1 MKHPRAV
8 LVLGEGISAVDIL
21 DILEHLLWRLKDKRG
36 EMLKV
41 CDIFPLIC
49 AGGSAGIL
57 AILLG
62 RLEKSVEDCRAFIAE
77 IERSE
82 EVLPSWTA
90 WSIANRAL
98 ASIDTRSPLRDPAK
112 PCKVRFIWMPRSA
125 SEGANHLVSY
135 HNHDDKNEENFT
147 ILQAMQKCLHPRQ
160 RSSMEYP
167 FKAMVDEVK
176 ITRDQLHGN
185 QVCISI
191 KTRAKRAQEAISDQ
205 FAVHDLRN
213 GHEFHISIDL
223 EPPDRDIAGYIED
236 AAEKLVKI
244 MSNNSI

>member
-1 MKHPRAV
+1 MKHPGAV
-8 LVLGEGISAVDIL
+8 LVLGEGLSTVDIL
-21 DILEHLLWRLKDKRG
+21 DIIEHLLWRLNDKTG

-41 CDIFPLIC
+41 CDIFSLIC

-62 RLEKSVEDCRAFIAE
+62 RLEKNVDDCRAFFAE

-82 EVLPSWTA
+82 KVLPSWTA

-98 ASIDTRSPLRDPAK
+98 ASIDTQSPLRDLDK
-112 PCKVRFIWMPRSA
+112 TCKVFIWMPRSA

-135 HNHDDKNEENFT
+135 DNHDDKNEENFT

-167 FKAMVDEVK
+167 FKAMVDEV
-176 ITRDQLHGN
+176 N
-185 QVCISI
+185 
-191 KTRAKRAQEAISDQ
+191 
-205 FAVHDLRN
+205 
-213 GHEFHISIDL
+213 
-223 EPPDRDIAGYIED
+223 
-236 AAEKLVKI
+236 
-244 MSNNSI
+244 